1 MKSWLFRS
9 LMSGWLCTKG
19 NCWKNVLQWSRSRQ
33 CRSRERSQSPE
44 RCLRWSREWWS
55 GECRTPC
62 SLSSRQPTAAVLGTP
77 FSRHNKHVKK
87 KGSILWN
94 KKIQRQN
101 QLERKVEEQFS
112 HLKATNN
119 EQTLDTVFP
128 ELFGKL
134 GQVLLRQSTL
144 GAEECAALADPGAY
158 VRPIHVLHLT
168 AKKESTT
175 WKREK
180 HTNDF
185 SLLTVW
191 RTLSF
196 TSLEFQR

>member
-1 MKSWLFRS
+1 
-9 LMSGWLCTKG
+9 
-19 NCWKNVLQWSRSRQ
+19 
-33 CRSRERSQSPE
+33 
-44 RCLRWSREWWS
+44 
-55 GECRTPC
+55 
-62 SLSSRQPTAAVLGTP
+62 
-77 FSRHNKHVKK
+77 
-87 KGSILWN
+87 
-94 KKIQRQN
+94 
-101 QLERKVEEQFS
+101 
-112 HLKATNN
+112 
-119 EQTLDTVFP
+119 
-128 ELFGKL
+128 
-134 GQVLLRQSTL
+134 LRQSTL